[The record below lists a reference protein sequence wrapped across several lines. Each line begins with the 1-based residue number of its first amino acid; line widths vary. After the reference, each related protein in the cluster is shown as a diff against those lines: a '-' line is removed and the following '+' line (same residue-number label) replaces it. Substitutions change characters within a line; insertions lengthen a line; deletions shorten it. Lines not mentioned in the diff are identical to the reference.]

1 MRVMSVRPS
10 SGDYTLT
17 DTASAPETAD
27 ILCSVARNLQVPLT
41 VDEIKLI
48 VVALRQVRHTFAVA
62 KQQGETDTLVAEYEV
77 FDDLF
82 QQLHDKFVEIL
93 GPQPPEP
100 LAESKLRRVK

>member
-1 MRVMSVRPS
+1 M
-10 SGDYTLT
+10 
-17 DTASAPETAD
+17 
-27 ILCSVARNLQVPLT
+27 ARNLQVPLT

-62 KQQGETDTLVAEYEV
+62 KQQGETDPLVAEYEL

-82 QQLHDKFVEIL
+82 EQLHDKFVEII

-100 LAESKLRRVK
+100 PGESKLRRVK